1 MAIGAGS
8 AQMSQYVTATFAV
21 AELSLQVTDPLNL
34 RADMAFNHYY
44 KLETLDITHKR
55 VRCNGRVLDK
65 CALSSLIHEVAGDA
79 RANFPLWSDI
89 YWDSATYAEL
99 RERLEIWLVRRW
111 IWNNLNYC

>member
-8 AQMSQYVTATFAV
+8 AQTSLYVTATFAV
-21 AELSLQVTDPLNL
+21 EELSLQVTDPLNL

-44 KLETLDITHKR
+44 KLETLDLTHKR